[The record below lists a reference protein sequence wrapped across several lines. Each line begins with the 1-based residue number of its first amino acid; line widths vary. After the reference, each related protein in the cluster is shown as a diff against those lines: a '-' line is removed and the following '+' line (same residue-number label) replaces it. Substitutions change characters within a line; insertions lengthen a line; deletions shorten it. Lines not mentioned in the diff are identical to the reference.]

1 MCLGSVWNKRFPF
14 DLSASSIAVTMFFI
28 STARAEANCSALIAL
43 GAWDVTTG
51 VEEWVGAKPGIS
63 LFLFLFRPLLC
74 FSALVPVFEDAILLP
89 EAAGNQYSGFI
100 YFICA
105 FVFECDSCLRSR
117 VFVQLVAVFCEVNV
131 YMQIYYFAFLPSCVR
146 LPLVVECWGQWDVG
160 YCQSYSKA
168 YGIGELSFDKKSN
181 VPLQDLG
188 SFSVWCAKL
197 MRTCREPREK
207 HLWAYY
213 KILWTF
219 LHFLSACY
227 GFYKRWKSSND
238 IGRNRKLFYIPS
250 DAMKNLLAQART
262 SLLGLPFQ

>member
-1 MCLGSVWNKRFPF
+1 MLETWPQVWRNELVQNLEYRCFFFFSDPCSAFPRWSPCLKTPSWFLKLQAINT
-14 DLSASSIAVTMFFI
+14 AVLFI
-28 STARAEANCSALIAL
+28 SYAHLSSNVTRAC
-43 GAWDVTTG
+43 
-51 VEEWVGAKPGIS
+51 
-63 LFLFLFRPLLC
+63 
-74 FSALVPVFEDAILLP
+74 
-89 EAAGNQYSGFI
+89 AAG
-100 YFICA
+100 
-105 FVFECDSCLRSR
+105 
-117 VFVQLVAVFCEVNV
+117 VAVFCEVNV

-219 LHFLSACY
+219 LRFCFISLSACY

>member
-63 LFLFLFRPLLC
+63 VFLFLFRPLLC
-74 FSALVPVFEDAILLP
+74 FSALVPVFEDAILVP

-117 VFVQLVAVFCEVNV
+117 GCGFLWSECLHANLVFCLS
-131 YMQIYYFAFLPSCVR
+131 AFLCTSSSCCRVLGAMRCR
-146 LPLVVECWGQWDVG
+146 LLPKLQQSIRHRWVV
-160 YCQSYSKA
+160 
-168 YGIGELSFDKKSN
+168 F
-181 VPLQDLG
+181 
-188 SFSVWCAKL
+188 
-197 MRTCREPREK
+197 R
-207 HLWAYY
+207 
-213 KILWTF
+213 
-219 LHFLSACY
+219 
-227 GFYKRWKSSND
+227 
-238 IGRNRKLFYIPS
+238 
-250 DAMKNLLAQART
+250 
-262 SLLGLPFQ
+262 